1 MRLTPLPRLVI
12 LPFKRP
18 VVEKSELPFRN
29 DIDYPSRLITLW
41 NLSPFFWML
50 AGNGGCIIVLK
61 IPPPCSGLSLDV
73 DTTISSIA
81 SLIRIRLQ
89 PRVIT
94 GGGPSVMVDGAFLPR
109 FYTSYFPPISQRL
122 FRGITEMVGHHWFR
136 FFIF

>member
-1 MRLTPLPRLVI
+1 MPRVGI

-29 DIDYPSRLITLW
+29 GIDYPIRLITLR

-61 IPPPCSGLSLDV
+61 IPPLCSGLNLDV
-73 DTTISSIA
+73 DTTISSIV

-89 PRVIT
+89 PRVIP
-94 GGGPSVMVDGAFLPR
+94 GGGPSVMVDEAFLPVSIR
-109 FYTSYFPPISQRL
+109 RISHPYRKGCFGVL
-122 FRGITEMVGHHWFR
+122 PK
-136 FFIF
+136 